1 MTPPDGWGPAYQRR
15 SAGAEGGRAG
25 RVELGHGPRDATEG
39 EGCAGSRGEG
49 GGERSW
55 ADGRVESALLFFF
68 SFSFFVKN

>member
-49 GGERSW
+49 GGGKEL
-55 ADGRVESALLFFF
+55 GRREGGVGPSFLFLIFF
-68 SFSFFVKN
+68 LC

>member
-49 GGERSW
+49 GGKEL
-55 ADGRVESALLFFF
+55 GRREGGVGPSFLFLIFF
-68 SFSFFVKN
+68 LC